1 MAPGSA
7 LLGQPPA
14 NDDDY
19 TIIQAVLVSIGLVG
33 KLPPEKGLHFPG
45 PPRPPPDQ
53 YHFET
58 TAPKILVGAAI
69 GSFLIITVTA
79 ARLVVRGRN
88 AKLRYGWDDVFI
100 TIGAFTALTSP
111 ALSIATVVVGGLGK
125 HMYDATY
132 NEYYYFDRLKPG
144 RFLGLY
150 VPLAFVKISIVCF
163 YMRLTSLS
171 SRAWMIFHWVLL
183 FLCSSLL
190 ITSVCL
196 ITFQCHNITAYWDPK
211 RYATWDHPPE
221 CLPLYGIVKA
231 LNGWHILTDA
241 TLLISPIVMLWR
253 VQMKFTKKLRVWSIG
268 LVGCVNIVLSVY
280 TYYKV
285 NVWSISELT
294 LGIITASLPILAVPA
309 SKFASL
315 FSSKKSPSPSTSRA
329 GRYFFDKMQRNVRR
343 RNDDPI
349 RLDDSL
355 ETFRSNELSRS
366 STRVGAEEERQNG
379 SVSGVQG
386 GGGVNSSGGGGEEG
400 GAGREMRGG
409 VTHRWTME
417 GYKKE
422 KHEGDIQISIEGWDL
437 ERGRPAEMEPTA
449 SPAAKPGDVDRA

>member
-1 MAPGSA
+1 MFSLPISA
-7 LLGQPPA
+7 
-14 NDDDY
+14 
-19 TIIQAVLVSIGLVG
+19 
-33 KLPPEKGLHFPG
+33 
-45 PPRPPPDQ
+45 
-53 YHFET
+53 
-58 TAPKILVGAAI
+58 
-69 GSFLIITVTA
+69 SFAHT
-79 ARLVVRGRN
+79 
-88 AKLRYGWDDVFI
+88 
-100 TIGAFTALTSP
+100 LTKFWPFFS
-111 ALSIATVVVGGLGK
+111 
-125 HMYDATY
+125 
-132 NEYYYFDRLKPG
+132 
-144 RFLGLY
+144 
-150 VPLAFVKISIVCF
+150 
-163 YMRLTSLS
+163 
-171 SRAWMIFHWVLL
+171 
-183 FLCSSLL
+183 
-190 ITSVCL
+190 
-196 ITFQCHNITAYWDPK
+196 
-211 RYATWDHPPE
+211 
-221 CLPLYGIVKA
+221 
-231 LNGWHILTDA
+231 TD
-241 TLLISPIVMLWR
+241 
-253 VQMKFTKKLRVWSIG
+253 
-268 LVGCVNIVLSVY
+268 